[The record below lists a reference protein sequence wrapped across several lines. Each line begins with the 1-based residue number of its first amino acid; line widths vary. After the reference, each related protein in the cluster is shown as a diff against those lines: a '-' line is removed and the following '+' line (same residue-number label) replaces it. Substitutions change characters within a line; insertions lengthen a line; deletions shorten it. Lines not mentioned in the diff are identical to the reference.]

1 MINKPPPRT
10 SLNWWEE
17 QSTPTAFLVPDEVR
31 LLRRSEGGKGVVS
44 TSWEMEFKRNNVDL
58 IWNEL
63 LFLLFNELLF
73 FLLPNQ
79 KSTTTSNKHIPLV
92 SWIFR
97 FETGVPGPNPRL
109 GAGLILDGFGSSKPS
124 RIWGWYACVTY
135 TFNIY
140 SYVIYQSNCAHL
152 ASFFFFPQKWF
163 IGEHLCRNRKRKSWK
178 SWERGRR
185 NKNTQSFA
193 TDWCCLRVDVWRSGH
208 LGWKK
213 NILCRC
219 TNSRM
224 VGCRIYSSSTRTWHE
239 VVTCCLKMKR
249 DRMRGIWNRKI
260 HFYMETINEQL
271 YISYIMSMIHHL
283 NSDAFLIP
291 WYVYMYIY
299 RSNITFHVSIYW
311 PILPS

>member
-1 MINKPPPRT
+1 MCYQTKKAP
-10 SLNWWEE
+10 L
-17 QSTPTAFLVPDEVR
+17 LVTNTFQWLAGFSD
-31 LLRRSEGGKGVVS
+31 
-44 TSWEMEFKRNNVDL
+44 FKR
-58 IWNEL
+58 
-63 LFLLFNELLF
+63 LFLD
-73 FLLPNQ
+73 PTP
-79 KSTTTSNKHIPLV
+79 KT
-92 SWIFR
+92 WG
-97 FETGVPGPNPRL
+97 GV
-109 GAGLILDGFGSSKPS
+109 DPS
-124 RIWGWYACVTY
+124 RIWVFQTFTDLGLVCLCHTY
-135 TFNIY
+135 IQYLFICHI
-140 SYVIYQSNCAHL
+140 SVQLCSSCFV
-152 ASFFFFPQKWF
+152 FFLFFQKWF
-163 IGEHLCRNRKRKSWK
+163 IGEHLCRNKKRKSSWR

-213 NILCRC
+213 TILCHC

-299 RSNITFHVSIYW
+299 IDQ
-311 PILPS
+311 ILHFMYLLTNSS

>member
-1 MINKPPPRT
+1 M
-10 SLNWWEE
+10 
-17 QSTPTAFLVPDEVR
+17 
-31 LLRRSEGGKGVVS
+31 
-44 TSWEMEFKRNNVDL
+44 
-58 IWNEL
+58 
-63 LFLLFNELLF
+63 
-73 FLLPNQ
+73 
-79 KSTTTSNKHIPLV
+79 LV
-92 SWIFR
+92 SHIHSISIHMSYMSP
-97 FETGVPGPNPRL
+97 TV
-109 GAGLILDGFGSSKPS
+109 LILF
-124 RIWGWYACVTY
+124 R
-135 TFNIY
+135 
-140 SYVIYQSNCAHL
+140 
-152 ASFFFFPQKWF
+152 FFFFQKWF
-163 IGEHLCRNRKRKSWK
+163 IGEHLCRNKKRKSCWR

-213 NILCRC
+213 TILCHC

-299 RSNITFHVSIYW
+299 RSNITFHVFINQFFLVKTTPHLILLDPPWETIHESHALPWFHHWSIR
-311 PILPS
+311 I